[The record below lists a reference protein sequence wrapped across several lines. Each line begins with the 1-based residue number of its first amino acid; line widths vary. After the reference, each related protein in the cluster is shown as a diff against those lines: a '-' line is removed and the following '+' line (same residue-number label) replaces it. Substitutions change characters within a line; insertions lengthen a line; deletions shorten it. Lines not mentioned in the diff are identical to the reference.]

1 MNASAATQIPIIEVV
16 FIMYFIYFYD
26 LLLLWVS
33 EITIANGIL
42 VTVVK
47 ECCLVD
53 INLAAWSSVHI
64 SFSKTFRFES
74 SCVIAVDLNEAVLK
88 ILLLACLFVD
98 LTHCENV
105 PEDEEYNETQDNPKD
120 DHPDS
125 TFTI

>member
-1 MNASAATQIPIIEVV
+1 VFLFILRPFIVV
-16 FIMYFIYFYD
+16 GKHDNNYQWRLGD
-26 LLLLWVS
+26 GL
-33 EITIANGIL
+33 E
-42 VTVVK
+42 K
-47 ECCLVD
+47 CCLVD